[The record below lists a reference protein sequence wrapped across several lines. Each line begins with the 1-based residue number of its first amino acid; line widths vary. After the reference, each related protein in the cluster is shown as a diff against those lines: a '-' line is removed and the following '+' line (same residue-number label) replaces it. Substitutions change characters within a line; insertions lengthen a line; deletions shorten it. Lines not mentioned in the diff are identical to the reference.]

1 MSIYVYIFYSFI
13 IILDMNIQNVALQ
26 YFEYNCWAFGY
37 TALPF

>member
-1 MSIYVYIFYSFI
+1 MCIYVYIFYSFI

-26 YFEYNCWAFGY
+26 YFEYNCWTFGY